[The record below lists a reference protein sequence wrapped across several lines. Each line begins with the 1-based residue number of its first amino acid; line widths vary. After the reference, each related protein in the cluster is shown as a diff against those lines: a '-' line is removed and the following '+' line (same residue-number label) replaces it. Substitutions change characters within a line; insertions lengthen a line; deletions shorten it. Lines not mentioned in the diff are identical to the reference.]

1 MYAFEV
7 FSDVSE
13 SETKT
18 IFQVFETSGIAAFLQ
33 TNPFQRLSL
42 RQNLIFQNQPI
53 LGLYGYQ
60 TGEAEISVSRASHE
74 YGVTY
79 QHQRFWSISSLA
91 NTPLQAVQ
99 MTCLHETGH
108 HIHAYLREVDLQ
120 QFSQTMFVPRTNA
133 LSQYGTSRNLEY
145 FAECFAAYVF
155 NRTELLTDDSIGY
168 AMIERA
174 LTRLGIVVQEVT

>member
-13 SETKT
+13 SETNA
-18 IFQVFETSGIAAFLQ
+18 IFQVFETVGIAAFLQ
-33 TNPFQRLSL
+33 AHPFQRLSL
-42 RQNLIFQNQPI
+42 CQDLTFQKQTV

-60 TGEAEISVSRASHE
+60 TGEAEISVSRVATE

-99 MTCLHETGH
+99 ITCLHETGH

-120 QFSQTMFVPRTNA
+120 QFAQTMLLPRSNA

-145 FAECFAAYVF
+145 FAECFAAFVF
-155 NRTELLTDDSIGY
+155 KRTELFTDDSLGY
-168 AMIERA
+168 AMIERV
-174 LTRLGIVVQEVT
+174 LTRLEIVVQEVT